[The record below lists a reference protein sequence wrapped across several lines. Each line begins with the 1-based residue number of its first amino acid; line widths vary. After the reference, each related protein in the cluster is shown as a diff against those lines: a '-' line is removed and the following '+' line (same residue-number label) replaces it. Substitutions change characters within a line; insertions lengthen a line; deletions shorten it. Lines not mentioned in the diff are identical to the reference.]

1 MRRSLPV
8 ALLGISLLFAS
19 KNAWADDSPTPTK
32 APPAVLGSKLPGS
45 ADVTVELRAN
55 EGTATLERHT
65 GTSTLS
71 GLALPDLGIGGVS
84 QWETACVAPCAVPL
98 SAHYTYRVTGD
109 GRVPTTSFT
118 LPRGRDRVTVDAD
131 LGRASGRIAGLGF
144 FATGVG
150 AMVLGGAALVA
161 SPILSANDVGSSG
174 FRTSVLSGGVAVTSV
189 GAVLVAVGVTL
200 WLTNSSSFRLE
211 APTPGPTASKGPKLT
226 VSGVVF

>member
-19 KNAWADDSPTPTK
+19 KNAWADEEVRVPSPPPTK
-32 APPAVLGSKLPGS
+32 APSAVLGSRLPGS

-174 FRTSVLSGGVAVTSV
+174 FQRACSP
-189 GAVLVAVGVTL
+189 
-200 WLTNSSSFRLE
+200 E
-211 APTPGPTASKGPKLT
+211 ASP
-226 VSGVVF
+226 